1 MSHMVDVFVPA
12 RHPVEQLLPDGSHAD
27 ALSLGELQRIR
38 ELIRGSVD
46 RTQAELDRVE
56 ALILAAT
63 LRENRRGGSEGVRGI
78 GTGSSTERS

>member
-12 RHPVEQLLPDGSHAD
+12 RHPVDQLLPDGSHAD
-27 ALSLGELQRIR
+27 GLSLGELERIR
-38 ELIRGSVD
+38 DLIKGSVD

-63 LRENRRGGSEGVRGI
+63 LRENRRGGSEGARGI
-78 GTGSSTERS
+78 GSGSNTKRT